1 MCNTQIQLQAATKN
15 LQNVLEEIQKQI
27 SDLKIRSGLAD
38 EPDIPIPKTT
48 DEEVDAAG
56 QELFKVGQLLTKMA
70 NGERIEKVKKEKKEI
85 CETFIELSPHFTK
98 VLSFDEAKQ
107 IMDMAPGLISKKIR
121 EQKLLRRRRIPGKKD
136 EEYEYDSESDLVRMR
151 CKNDSNSKSEKFVFF
166 SASRKAYI
174 RQAIGDSTARY
185 EPPAGKKV
193 TKKIKFPKKSSV

>member
-70 NGERIEKVKKEKKEI
+70 NGERIEKVKKEKKEMR
-85 CETFIELSPHFTK
+85 ETFIELSPHFTK

-136 EEYEYDSESDLVRMR
+136 EEYEYDSESDLV
-151 CKNDSNSKSEKFVFF
+151 
-166 SASRKAYI
+166 
-174 RQAIGDSTARY
+174 
-185 EPPAGKKV
+185 
-193 TKKIKFPKKSSV
+193 

>member
-1 MCNTQIQLQAATKN
+1 MFNTQTQLLAATKN

-56 QELFKVGQLLTKMA
+56 QELFKVLTKMA
-70 NGERIEKVKKEKKEI
+70 NGERIEKVKKEKKEMRK
-85 CETFIELSPHFTK
+85 TFIELSPHFTK

-166 SASRKAYI
+166 SASRKTYI